1 VSSPLV
7 DVPRTTPHCQNLIGG
22 RWVPAQRQSAASV
35 REVIS
40 PYTGA
45 VVGRVELSTA
55 ADVDAAVAAARAAF
69 PAWAAMPCKERS
81 RPLFRFR
88 ELLLQHLAELA
99 NTAAL
104 EAGKTR
110 AEAKAGLEKGIEV
123 VEFALALQN
132 LNEGAALEVS
142 RGVRC
147 EGRQEPLGVVAG
159 ITPFNFP
166 AMVPLWMFPIA
177 LTVGNCF
184 ILKPSEKVPLTAA
197 RMGALMLEAGYP
209 PGVFSIVN
217 GDKDAALAL
226 ADHADVV
233 ALAFVGSTAAAR
245 AIYTRATA
253 QGKRALCLGGAKNHI
268 LVVPDADPEITV
280 RGVVDSFTGC
290 AGQRCMA
297 SSALLAVGPVDK
309 LVDAIVARAATIQ
322 IGAGM
327 GALIERA
334 ARDRIVGAID
344 RAEAAGAT
352 IALDGRRPQP
362 PAGYEGGH
370 WLAPTVIDRARPDM
384 ECARAELF
392 GPVLTV
398 IRVANLEEALAIEAQ
413 SPYGNATSVFTTSGA
428 VARLVSERAT
438 SGMVGINVGVPVPRE
453 PFSFGGAKDS
463 KFGAGDITGRP
474 GVEFWTRWKKVTTKW
489 DLQPDATW
497 MS

>member
-1 VSSPLV
+1 VPSGLV
-7 DVPRTTPHCQNLIGG
+7 DVSQAVRHCQNLIGG
-22 RWVPAQRQSAASV
+22 RWVAAQRQGLP
-35 REVIS
+35 REVVS
-40 PYTGA
+40 PYTGSI
-45 VVGRVELSTA
+45 VGQVELSGA
-55 ADVDAAVAAARAAF
+55 EDVAAAVTSARAAF
-69 PAWAAMPCKERS
+69 PGWAAMPLKERS

-88 ELLLQHLAELA
+88 ELMLRHLDELA

-110 AEAKAGLEKGIEV
+110 GEARAGLEKGIEV

-177 LTVGNCF
+177 VTVGNAF
-184 ILKPSEKVPLTAA
+184 ILKPSEKVPLTAG
-197 RMGALMLEAGYP
+197 RLGALMMEAGYP
-209 PGVFSIVN
+209 PGVFSLIN
-217 GDKDAALAL
+217 GDKEAALAL
-226 ADHADVV
+226 ADHPDIA
-233 ALAFVGSTAAAR
+233 AIAFVGSTAAAR
-245 AIYTRATA
+245 AIYTRATSL
-253 QGKRALCLGGAKNHI
+253 GKRALCLGGAKNHI
-268 LVVPDADPEITV
+268 LVVPDADEAITV

-297 SSALLAVGPVDK
+297 SSALLAVGPVDH
-309 LVDAIVARAATIQ
+309 LVNKIVERAAAVEL
-322 IGAGM
+322 GAGM
-327 GALIERA
+327 GAIIERA
-334 ARDRIVGAID
+334 ARDRIVGAVD
-344 RAEAAGAT
+344 RAEADGAQ
-352 IALDGRRPQP
+352 IVLDGRRPRP

-370 WLAPTVIDRARPDM
+370 WLGPTVIDRARPDM
-384 ECARAELF
+384 ECARSELF

>member
-1 VSSPLV
+1 MPSLLV
-7 DVPRTTPHCQNLIGG
+7 DVPPAVAHCQNLIGG
-22 RWVPAQRQSAASV
+22 RWTSAQRASAARDV
-35 REVIS
+35 VS

-45 VVGRVELSTA
+45 VVGRVELSGA
-55 ADVDAAVAAARAAF
+55 ADVDAAVTAARGALAG
-69 PAWAAMPCKERS
+69 WAAMPLKERS

-88 ELLLQHLAELA
+88 ELLLRHLDELA
-99 NTAAL
+99 NGAAL

-110 AEAKAGLEKGIEV
+110 GEAKAGLEKGIEV

-147 EGRQEPLGVVAG
+147 EGRREPLGVVAG

-177 LTVGNCF
+177 VTVGNAF
-184 ILKPSEKVPLTAA
+184 ILKPSEKVPLTA
-197 RMGALMLEAGYP
+197 RRLGALMLEAGYP
-209 PGVFSIVN
+209 AGVFSIVN
-217 GDKDAALAL
+217 GDKEAAMAL
-226 ADHADVV
+226 ADQPDIA
-233 ALAFVGSTAAAR
+233 AIAFVGSTAAAR

-297 SSALLAVGPVDK
+297 SSALLAVGPVDD
-309 LVDAIVARAATIQ
+309 LVEKIVARAASIKL
-322 IGAGM
+322 GPGM
-327 GALIERA
+327 GAIIERA

-344 RAEAAGAT
+344 RAEADGAK
-352 IALDGRRPQP
+352 IALDGRRPSP
-362 PAGYEGGH
+362 PAGYESGH
-370 WLAPTVIDRARPDM
+370 WLGPTVIDRARPDM

-398 IRVANLEEALAIEAQ
+398 IRVSNLDEALAIEAQ